1 MRRFISVATCG
12 AALAGVAGGAVI
24 LWRRNPRVG
33 TRAMNSVVDPWLLR
47 RGLAGGAV
55 SELGTLEHIGRRSGI
70 RRLTPVHPEPTATGF
85 RIVVPL
91 GGRSEWARNVLAAG
105 HCRLQLHELV
115 HDLDEPRLVPASS
128 ATDLPRGV
136 RALMSVLGFQYLELR
151 TFGTRPDVLD
161 PVETEATTPAASTR
175 TPPVPEPA
183 TAG

>member
-1 MRRFISVATCG
+1 MRRFVSVAARG
-12 AALAGVAGGAVI
+12 AALAGLAGGAVI

-33 TRAMNSVVDPWLLR
+33 TRIMNSVVDPWLLR

-91 GGRSEWARNVLAAG
+91 GGQSEWARNVLAAG
-105 HCRLQLHELV
+105 HCRVQLHELV
-115 HDLDEPRLVPASS
+115 YELDEPRMVRAGS
-128 ATDLPRGV
+128 ATDLPRVV
-136 RALMSVLGFQYLELR
+136 RGLISVLGFQYLELR
-151 TFGTRPDVLD
+151 TFGTRPDSLD
-161 PVETEATTPAASTR
+161 PVASDVPTPAATG
-175 TPPVPEPA
+175 PVPEPV